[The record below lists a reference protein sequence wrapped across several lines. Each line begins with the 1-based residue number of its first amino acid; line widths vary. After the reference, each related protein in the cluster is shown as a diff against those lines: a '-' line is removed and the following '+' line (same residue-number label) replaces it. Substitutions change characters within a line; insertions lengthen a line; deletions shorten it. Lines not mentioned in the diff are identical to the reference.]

1 MAGADV
7 DVGTELR
14 LGLPGGGAEAAK
26 AGKRGYEDTIDLKL
40 TLPTGGMQEDSAGK
54 PEPAADKAKRPAEA
68 AAADPE
74 KPPAPKAQAVGWPPV
89 RSYRR
94 NAMTVQSVKI
104 KKEEETEKQQP
115 AGAAAGA
122 NGSNFVKVSMDGAP
136 YLRKVD
142 LKMYNTYKDLSIA
155 LQKMFS
161 TFTATGKIRHRNE
174 GKMVEAVNGSDVV
187 TTYEDKDGDWMLVG
201 DVPWEMF
208 VASCKRLRIMKGSE
222 AIGLAPRAKDKYK
235 NKS

>member
-1 MAGADV
+1 MAGA

-26 AGKRGYEDTIDLKL
+26 AGKRGFEEAIDLKL
-40 TLPTGGMQEDSAGK
+40 KLPTAGMEEATAGK
-54 PEPAADKAKRPAEA
+54 PEPAAEKVKRPAEA
-68 AAADPE
+68 EAADAE
-74 KPPAPKAQAVGWPPV
+74 KPHAPKAQAVGWPPV

-94 NAMTVQSVKI
+94 NAMTVQSVKN
-104 KKEEETEKQQP
+104 KEEEPEKQQP
-115 AGAAAGA
+115 AANAGGNSSA
-122 NGSNFVKVSMDGAP
+122 FIKVSMDGAP

-142 LKMYNTYKDLSIA
+142 LKMYNSYKDLSIA
-155 LQKMFS
+155 LKKMFS
-161 TFTATGKIRHRNE
+161 NFKPTGNNMNE
-174 GKMVEAVNGSDVV
+174 GKLVDPLSGADVV

-208 VASCKRLRIMKGSE
+208 VASCKRLRIMKSSE
-222 AIGLAPRAKDKYK
+222 AIGLAPRTKDKCK

>member
-1 MAGADV
+1 MSTSGRSSGSGCREA
-7 DVGTELR
+7 
-14 LGLPGGGAEAAK
+14 AEAAK
-26 AGKRGYEDTIDLKL
+26 AGKRGHEDTIDLKL

-74 KPPAPKAQAVGWPPV
+74 KPPAPNAQAVGWPPV

-115 AGAAAGA
+115 VATAAGA

-136 YLRKVD
+136 YLRKFD

-155 LQKMFS
+155 LHKMFS
-161 TFTATGKIRHRNE
+161 TFTAT

>member
-1 MAGADV
+1 MDGTSSYNCNGESYLFLQHQW
-7 DVGTELR
+7 VGLGTRLCYEL
-14 LGLPGGGAEAAK
+14 
-26 AGKRGYEDTIDLKL
+26 IC
-40 TLPTGGMQEDSAGK
+40 
-54 PEPAADKAKRPAEA
+54 
-68 AAADPE
+68 
-74 KPPAPKAQAVGWPPV
+74 KAQAVGWPPV

-104 KKEEETEKQQP
+104 KEEETEKQQP
-115 AGAAAGA
+115 AAAAAAGA

-161 TFTATGKIRHRNE
+161 TFTATGNE

-201 DVPWEMF
+201 DVPWEYATSLLRPLIYSRIYDPVLRMQLSEVHAPVSF
-208 VASCKRLRIMKGSE
+208 VG
-222 AIGLAPRAKDKYK
+222 
-235 NKS
+235 

>member
-74 KPPAPKAQAVGWPPV
+74 KPPAPKYVCV
-89 RSYRR
+89 DI
-94 NAMTVQSVKI
+94 SVHMLLYMRPHI
-104 KKEEETEKQQP
+104 IISLVISTISSSLLFLF
-115 AGAAAGA
+115 
-122 NGSNFVKVSMDGAP
+122 SN
-136 YLRKVD
+136 
-142 LKMYNTYKDLSIA
+142 
-155 LQKMFS
+155 
-161 TFTATGKIRHRNE
+161 
-174 GKMVEAVNGSDVV
+174 
-187 TTYEDKDGDWMLVG
+187 
-201 DVPWEMF
+201 
-208 VASCKRLRIMKGSE
+208 
-222 AIGLAPRAKDKYK
+222 
-235 NKS
+235 

>member
-161 TFTATGKIRHRNE
+161 TFTATGNE

-201 DVPWEMF
+201 DVPWEYVTSLLRPLIYSRIYDPVLRMQLSEVHASVSF
-208 VASCKRLRIMKGSE
+208 VG
-222 AIGLAPRAKDKYK
+222 
-235 NKS
+235 

>member
-1 MAGADV
+1 MASADV
-7 DVGTELR
+7 DVGTELS

-26 AGKRGYEDTIDLKL
+26 AAKRGFEDTIDLKL
-40 TLPTGGMQEDSAGK
+40 KLPTAGMEEAAAGK
-54 PEPAADKAKRPAEA
+54 PEPVAEKAKRPAEA
-68 AAADPE
+68 AAADAE

-94 NAMTVQSVKI
+94 NVMTVQSVKS
-104 KKEEETEKQQP
+104 KKEEEPEKQQP
-115 AGAAAGA
+115 TA
-122 NGSNFVKVSMDGAP
+122 NVGSNCSAFVKVSMDGAP

-142 LKMYNTYKDLSIA
+142 LKMYNSYKDLSIA
-155 LQKMFS
+155 LKKMFS
-161 TFTATGKIRHRNE
+161 TFTTAGNNMNE
-174 GKMVEAVNGSDVV
+174 GKLVDPVTGADVV

-208 VASCKRLRIMKGSE
+208 VESCKRLRIMKSSE
-222 AIGLAPRAKDKYK
+222 AIGLAPRGKDKCK

>member
-40 TLPTGGMQEDSAGK
+40 TLPTGGSMKEDTACK
-54 PEPAADKAKRPAEA
+54 KEQANEEAKSN
-68 AAADPE
+68 PE

-104 KKEEETEKQQP
+104 KKEEETEKPQP
-115 AGAAAGA
+115 APAATAAGG
-122 NGSNFVKVSMDGAP
+122 NGSAFVKVSMDGAP

-161 TFTATGKIRHRNE
+161 TFTATGNE

-222 AIGLAPRAKDKYK
+222 AIGLAPRAKDKSK

>member
-1 MAGADV
+1 MDGTSSNNCNGESYLFLQHQW
-7 DVGTELR
+7 VGLGTRLCNEL
-14 LGLPGGGAEAAK
+14 
-26 AGKRGYEDTIDLKL
+26 IC
-40 TLPTGGMQEDSAGK
+40 
-54 PEPAADKAKRPAEA
+54 
-68 AAADPE
+68 
-74 KPPAPKAQAVGWPPV
+74 KAQAVGWPPV

-115 AGAAAGA
+115 AAGAAAGA

-161 TFTATGKIRHRNE
+161 TFTATGNE

-201 DVPWEMF
+201 DVPWEYVTSLLRPLIYSRIYDPVLRMQLSEVHGSVSF
-208 VASCKRLRIMKGSE
+208 VG
-222 AIGLAPRAKDKYK
+222 
-235 NKS
+235 